1 MRRLVFALCV
11 LLVAAAPARAVT
23 IRDIIDL
30 TKAGLGD
37 EVLLALIEVDGGVFP
52 VDPQTLTRLKEA
64 GVSEQVIVALVRSG
78 RAPAAVQPVEAAQ
91 MAVQP
96 PEPVAAAQVPDEPV
110 TVVREVEVPVTVV
123 REVEVPV
130 PYYVTVP
137 VVVSPGSRHG
147 HDGHD
152 ARTGTDPFTPPPAPY
167 QTDRP
172 ADRRPVYWGSG
183 GKLRP
188 DAWDPGPTERPSP
201 EHRDGD
207 RRRR

>member
-1 MRRLVFALCV
+1 MRRLVFALSV
-11 LLVAAAPARAVT
+11 LLITAAPARAVT

-30 TKAGLGD
+30 TRAGLGD

-78 RAPAAVQPVEAAQ
+78 RAPAATQPADAVQTAS
-91 MAVQP
+91 QP
-96 PEPVAAAQVPDEPV
+96 PEPVAAAQVPAEPV
-110 TVVREVEVPVTVV
+110 TVVREVEAPVTVV

-137 VVVSPGSRHG
+137 VVVSPSRHG

-152 ARTGTDPFTPPPAPY
+152 SRAATSPFTPPPAPY

-172 ADRRPVYWGSG
+172 ADPRPVYWGSG

-188 DAWDPGPTERPSP
+188 DAWNPGPTERPSP
-201 EHRDGD
+201 ERRDGD